1 MKEIFDFLSLILNHI
16 LKINMVDLLLFV
28 LIAASLVG
36 VYFGRFLLYRT
47 WKINRL
53 ELTND

>member
-1 MKEIFDFLSLILNHI
+1 MKEIFDFLWIVLNPI
-16 LKINMVDLLLFV
+16 LKINMVDLLLFG
-28 LIAASLVG
+28 LIVASLVG

-47 WKINRL
+47 WEINRL

>member
-1 MKEIFDFLSLILNHI
+1 MKEIFDFLRLILNHI
-16 LKINMVDLLLFV
+16 LKINIVDLLLFG
-28 LIAASLVG
+28 LIVASLVG
-36 VYFGRFLLYRT
+36 VYIGRVLLYRT